1 MKGWI
6 KWKDESNER
15 MNQMK
20 WWIKWNDEL
29 NERMKKRM
37 NNLTR
42 FPWVSLICTLWSTRS
57 LSSLQRSITPDPTS
71 SHSRS
76 GFESSGSE
84 TTQNLIIR
92 PFSVSPFSIL
102 ERVLLR
108 PFSAPRSNDII
119 LLFLNLFIILFNLF
133 EEFQSRVL
141 KKIIY
146 LLRQIWFVPKE
157 STEI

>member
-1 MKGWI
+1 MKGLMD
-6 KWKDESNER
+6 WKD
-15 MNQMK
+15 
-20 WWIKWNDEL
+20 DL
-29 NERMKKRM
+29 KRI

-42 FPWVSLICTLWSTRS
+42 FPWVSLICILWSTRS

-133 EEFQSRVL
+133 EKFIS
-141 KKIIY
+141 
-146 LLRQIWFVPKE
+146 WFYFKLF
-157 STEI
+157 ICWDKYDF